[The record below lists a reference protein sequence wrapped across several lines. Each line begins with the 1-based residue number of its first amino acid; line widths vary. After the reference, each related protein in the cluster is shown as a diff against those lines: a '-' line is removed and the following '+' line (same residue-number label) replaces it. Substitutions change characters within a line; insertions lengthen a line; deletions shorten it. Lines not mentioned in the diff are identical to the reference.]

1 MQHGFRPMVVAEACG
16 DRTPAIH
23 DANIAD
29 LQAKYADIPTIS
41 DAAAR
46 LATFQPI
53 QRPAE

>member
-1 MQHGFRPMVVAEACG
+1 MVVAEACG